1 MSEQTKAKLGAKL
14 DDSPGAATSSLE
26 FAITKPFVDVHS
38 DRRLFL
44 TKPVSVSRIRLVTQK
59 PIRLASARAN
69 RLALLTNGNFI
80 HDAAKWKH

>member
-38 DRRLFL
+38 DRRLFSYE
-44 TKPVSVSRIRLVTQK
+44 TGVGFSDSSGDAKADSIGFRPRE
-59 PIRLASARAN
+59 PFG
-69 RLALLTNGNFI
+69 AL
-80 HDAAKWKH
+80 DKWKFYS